1 VRSSVVNR
9 ATWIVTALDAGF
21 ATAGQIKWKWLR
33 DVFSLLC
40 TGYYLLFANEA
51 DEKVSHLSSG
61 LSVDCPPSSHVK
73 KTKSKTQ
80 TENLRF
86 RLLLVTQIP
95 SNLYCRDVTD
105 DMGKDLESLHQVLYS
120 QRSSQARDYEETFL
134 TSSCWIEIHV
144 SFSGTQLSSLWAS
157 ADHAS
162 RARSKPLT
170 AYLFYSGDEASLAKE
185 SDLIM
190 DIPGGGFIC
199 MNPEHHAERLLRW
212 AKHTGRPVLSFDYG
226 KVSLNSA
233 SLSLISRTVLI
244 FERRQAPEYPYPFA
258 VDEMFDAYSL
268 LHSTKGNC
276 IGMNLDGQRELR
288 VVLTGDS
295 AWV

>member
-1 VRSSVVNR
+1 M
-9 ATWIVTALDAGF
+9 TALDAGF

-61 LSVDCPPSSHVK
+61 LSVDCPRSFHVR
-73 KTKSKTQ
+73 KTKSKTK
-80 TENLRF
+80 TDNLRF

-95 SNLYCRDVTD
+95 SNLYCRNVTD
-105 DMGKDLESLHQVLYS
+105 DMGKDLESLYQVLYS
-120 QRSSQARDYEETFL
+120 QRSFQARDYEETFL
-134 TSSCWIEIHV
+134 TSPCWIEIHV
-144 SFSGTQLSSLWAS
+144 SLLHLSYCTYVRQLTVVSCT
-157 ADHAS
+157 
-162 RARSKPLT
+162 RSKPLT

-226 KVSLNSA
+226 KVSLEFLF
-233 SLSLISRTVLI
+233 LSS
-244 FERRQAPEYPYPFA
+244 
-258 VDEMFDAYSL
+258 
-268 LHSTKGNC
+268 N
-276 IGMNLDGQRELR
+276 
-288 VVLTGDS
+288 
-295 AWV
+295 